1 MVPAELIIAV
11 LTVAGTILGTI
22 LTLRSQDHKETMAHD
37 VEMARLQEEIQQMLL
52 TAGAVDPEEGL
63 LEEIVRER
71 EKRHELE
78 QRVEALEH
86 ENRILEGERYKRIEL
101 ERKSVALEERVGALE
116 TENLDLKRRLNAK

>member
-37 VEMARLQEEIQQMLL
+37 VEMARLQEEIRQMLL
-52 TAGAVDPEEGL
+52 TEL
-63 LEEIVRER
+63 REEIVRER

>member
-37 VEMARLQEEIQQMLL
+37 VEMARLQEEIRQMLL
-52 TAGAVDPEEGL
+52 TEL
-63 LEEIVRER
+63 REEIVR
-71 EKRHELE
+71 
-78 QRVEALEH
+78 
-86 ENRILEGERYKRIEL
+86 L

-116 TENLDLKRRLNAK
+116 TENLELKRRLNAK